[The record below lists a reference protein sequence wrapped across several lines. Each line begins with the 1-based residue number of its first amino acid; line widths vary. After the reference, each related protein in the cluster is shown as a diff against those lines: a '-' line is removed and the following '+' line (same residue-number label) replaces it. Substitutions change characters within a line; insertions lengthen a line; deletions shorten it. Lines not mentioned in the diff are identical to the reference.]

1 MKRPFGITLLAI
13 IFAATGLSYIMLG
26 FQMTTAVTF
35 GPLEAGS
42 GAWIWGWLVVLTGL
56 GFWIGG
62 LAAWRLMPFGW
73 MLGQVLAIVGIVE
86 AIFALLGTGSLEYA
100 LATGAFP
107 LILLWYMNRDSV
119 KAAFG
124 MPEA

>member
-35 GPLEAGS
+35 GPLEVGS